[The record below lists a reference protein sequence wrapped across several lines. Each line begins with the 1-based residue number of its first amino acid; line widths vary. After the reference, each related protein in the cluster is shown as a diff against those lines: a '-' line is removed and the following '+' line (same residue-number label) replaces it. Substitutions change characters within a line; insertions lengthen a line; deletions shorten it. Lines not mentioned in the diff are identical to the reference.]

1 MSVPRIVIDTNCLVS
16 ALIFSWGK
24 LAWLRQSWQSGRI
37 KPLVSRQTA
46 NELIRV
52 LAYPKFKLDK
62 KERETLLAEFLPY
75 AETVNIATPPVGL
88 PSIRDE
94 ADTMFLA
101 LAVVARADA
110 VISGDGD
117 ILSVRHQFEKPP
129 ILTLAEFASWIEDI

>member
-52 LAYPKFKLDK
+52 LAYPC
-62 KERETLLAEFLPY
+62 LLY
-75 AETVNIATPPVGL
+75 TSRCV
-88 PSIRDE
+88 
-94 ADTMFLA
+94 
-101 LAVVARADA
+101 
-110 VISGDGD
+110 
-117 ILSVRHQFEKPP
+117 
-129 ILTLAEFASWIEDI
+129 